1 MSQTT
6 GPVLADQLKSFS
18 QCIKCIM
25 LVADM
30 NTFDALLND
39 QNYKATLGALEYL
52 PGLNKGLLIRD
63 FFD

>member
-1 MSQTT
+1 
-6 GPVLADQLKSFS
+6 
-18 QCIKCIM
+18 M

-30 NTFDALLND
+30 NTLDALLNE

-63 FFD
+63 FFE